1 MCIRDRD
8 YDAQIITGS
17 KHMADI
23 FEETT
28 AICKKPKKVSN
39 WLMGET
45 LRLLKE
51 HEKEPEDIA
60 FSAENL
66 AKLIELVDGGV
77 INGNVAKEV
86 FEQIFD
92 RNIDPVSYTHLDVYK
107 RQRIDFDRFFMSFFN
122 HRF

>member
-1 MCIRDRD
+1 MMHRLLPVQSIW
-8 YDAQIITGS
+8 QIFLKRPQPFVRS
-17 KHMADI
+17 R
-23 FEETT
+23 
-28 AICKKPKKVSN
+28 KKVSN

-86 FEQIFD
+86 FEQIFA
-92 RNIDPVSYTHLDVYK
+92 RNIDPEKICGRK
-107 RQRIDFDRFFMSFFN
+107 RLKDRK
-122 HRF
+122 